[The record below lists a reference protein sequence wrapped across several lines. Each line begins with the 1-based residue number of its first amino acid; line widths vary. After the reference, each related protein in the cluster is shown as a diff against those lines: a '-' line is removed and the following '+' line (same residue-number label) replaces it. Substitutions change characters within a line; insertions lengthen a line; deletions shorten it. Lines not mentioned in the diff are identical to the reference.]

1 MSNSRRSIRFTN
13 TSWNAIYAL
22 VACGVACVTWQ
33 PLIHSYATAT
43 PVNLDE
49 TTGAWNSA
57 HRFIHAYVYER
68 VSSVYRVD
76 RGTNRVNIAP
86 GERLILLRTGA
97 VFTNASSAV

>member
-1 MSNSRRSIRFTN
+1 MSNSRESIRFTN
-13 TSWNAIYAL
+13 TSWNANYAL
-22 VACGVACVTWQ
+22 VACGAACVTWQ
-33 PLIHSYATAT
+33 PLIHSNATAT

-76 RGTNRVNIAP
+76 RCTNRVNNAP
-86 GERLILLRTGA
+86 REWLILPHTGA
-97 VFTNASSAV
+97 VFTNASPAV